1 MFDLDLVVDT
11 QLLYACFQMF
21 NVSLELVSLGF
32 LDQDFLGVHDLDVI
46 LLFFAL
52 GVFIFDIEDTEKT
65 ILTC

>member
-1 MFDLDLVVDT
+1 MLDLDLVVDT

-32 LDQDFLGVHDLDVI
+32 LDQDFLGVHYLDVI